1 MILSPSEITLVVVA
15 PPGRQR
21 DGLRVLL
28 RADNKIALVGEAD
41 DLTSGAQVI
50 AQRAPVLVVLQG
62 GDDGEAVWKELCQ
75 LKTKFSKVHF
85 AVVVPNHHQAELAR
99 AAGADAALMEGFTSE
114 TMFATIDQM
123 LQAPADASVDELNR
137 Q

>member
-1 MILSPSEITLVVVA
+1 MILSPSEITLVVIA

-28 RADNKIALVGEAD
+28 RADNKIALVAEAD
-41 DLTSGAQVI
+41 DLASGAQVI
-50 AQRAPVLVVLQG
+50 AQRAPALVVLQ
-62 GDDGEAVWKELCQ
+62 DGNDNEAVWIELRQ
-75 LKTKFSKVHF
+75 LKTQFSDVHF

-114 TMFATIDQM
+114 TMFATIDR
-123 LQAPADASVDELNR
+123 LLHAPTEN
-137 Q
+137 